1 MNAEQIK
8 SLRMSGKPFSVE
20 IAQAIIAHI
29 DLIDNN
35 KKHKRAKKQFDSIVQ
50 KYIQVNIMLQILEN
64 TVNLNQRFF

>member
-20 IAQAIIAHI
+20 IAQAMIAHI

-35 KKHKRAKKQFDSIVQ
+35 KKHKRAKK
-50 KYIQVNIMLQILEN
+50 
-64 TVNLNQRFF
+64 